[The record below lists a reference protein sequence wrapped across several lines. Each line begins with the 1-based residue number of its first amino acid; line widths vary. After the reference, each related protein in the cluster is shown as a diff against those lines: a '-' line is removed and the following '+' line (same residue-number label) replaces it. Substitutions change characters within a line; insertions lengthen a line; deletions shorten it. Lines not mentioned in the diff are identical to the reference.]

1 MTESPRFLPNA
12 GVAQSAFTGGAI
24 CGKLARALWAQGS
37 HDMAI
42 ELKIAAF
49 GALLLLIHIFSAV
62 HLKTKQYGRKW
73 NVGARD
79 ETLPPLGPMAGRL
92 ARAQA
97 NFQETF
103 PIAVVALL
111 GVVIAGRNSAWTAL
125 GGWIWLGAR
134 TIYLPLYAAGV
145 PVVRTL
151 VFAVSLV
158 GLGMVLA
165 PLLFG

>member
-1 MTESPRFLPNA
+1 MP
-12 GVAQSAFTGGAI
+12 V
-24 CGKLARALWAQGS
+24 
-37 HDMAI
+37 

-49 GALLLLIHIFSAV
+49 GAILLLVHVFAAV
-62 HLKTKQYGRKW
+62 HLKTKQYGRQW

-79 ETLPPLGPMAGRL
+79 EALPPLNPVAARL

-103 PIAVVALL
+103 PIAIVALL
-111 GVVIAGRNSAWTAL
+111 GVVIAQRTSSSTAL

-134 TIYLPLYAAGV
+134 IIYLPLYAMGV
-145 PVVRTL
+145 PIVRT
-151 VFAVSLV
+151 VAFVISLV
-158 GLGMVLA
+158 GLGMVIS

>member
-1 MTESPRFLPNA
+1 MP
-12 GVAQSAFTGGAI
+12 V
-24 CGKLARALWAQGS
+24 
-37 HDMAI
+37 

-49 GALLLLIHIFSAV
+49 GAILLLVHVFAAV
-62 HLKTKQYGRKW
+62 HLKTKQYGRQW

-79 ETLPPLGPMAGRL
+79 EALPPLNPVAARL

-103 PIAVVALL
+103 PIAILALL
-111 GVVIAGRNSAWTAL
+111 GVVIAQRTSSTTAL

-134 TIYLPLYAAGV
+134 AIYLPLYAMGV
-145 PVVRTL
+145 PVVRT
-151 VFAVSLV
+151 VMFVISLV
-158 GLGMVLA
+158 GLGMVIG

>member
-1 MTESPRFLPNA
+1 MAVELQI
-12 GVAQSAFTGGAI
+12 VA
-24 CGKLARALWAQGS
+24 L
-37 HDMAI
+37 
-42 ELKIAAF
+42 
-49 GALLLLIHIFSAV
+49 GALLLLVHIFAAV

-79 ETLPPLGPMAGRL
+79 EALPPPDPMAARL

-103 PIAVVALL
+103 PIAVAALL
-111 GVVIAGRNSAWTAL
+111 RVVIAGQTSAWTAL

-145 PVVRTL
+145 PVVRTV
-151 VFAVSLV
+151 VFAISLV